1 MTEIDLSVRFSHI
14 DGTSVKQLLHMLKDV
29 EEEFYENKK
38 IDHQIEWEQ
47 EGKSCVS
54 WPLFY
59 LLDKKGTLMN
69 SLLSD
74 DDVLYRRKREID
86 YSTGPMEWRYSSLA
100 WKSP

>member
-47 EGKSCVS
+47 EGTVQIKI
-54 WPLFY
+54 
-59 LLDKKGTLMN
+59 KKLEFGSETFDRNDLN
-69 SLLSD
+69 EHKK
-74 DDVLYRRKREID
+74 VL
-86 YSTGPMEWRYSSLA
+86 WRIRC
-100 WKSP
+100 